1 MYHTTNSEYG
11 NSKPKWEQ
19 IETQRRPRVSV
30 IKEKYVNP
38 YLTKK
43 AFEAHLQAVP
53 TGHDLLNREPNSK
66 GQFETTSK
74 EAFGEYNPAEEQQFK
89 KTYDEAVTIYNPKG
103 GRVNFGRDTRF
114 TQPIG
119 LE

>member
-1 MYHTTNSEYG
+1 MSTLSQTLDGKNVYNRKVGEKPRVRIGNWVEETAQWEMEQELKISGKPRTAANTIEDLSVVKKDMYHTTNSEYG

-43 AFEAHLQAVP
+43 AFEAHL
-53 TGHDLLNREPNSK
+53 
-66 GQFETTSK
+66 
-74 EAFGEYNPAEEQQFK
+74 
-89 KTYDEAVTIYNPKG
+89 
-103 GRVNFGRDTRF
+103 
-114 TQPIG
+114 
-119 LE
+119 